1 MVKAVFFDM
10 DNTLIET
17 QQIYI
22 DAENRFAD
30 FMLGCGVHDKPQDI
44 IERLRA
50 RQIEIFDRF
59 GYGKELLPQAYED
72 VLKEYVPD
80 ADAHETKRAR
90 NLAYDVYATE
100 AKIKPGAPEALAK
113 AAASGFD
120 LYLITVGDPDVQN
133 ARVAALPFRHAFRE
147 VFVVEDKN
155 VAVYAAALAKVGLK
169 GEDAV
174 MVGDSLKSDIIP
186 ARKNGMEAIHVAA
199 LNWHGREMAGQTLP
213 DGASAAQNITD
224 AVDDI
229 VARFGKPPANDAKA
243 PAPAHKHGRGFGP
256 R

>member
-30 FMLGCGVHDKPQDI
+30 FMLSCGVHDNPQDI
-44 IERLRA
+44 VERLRA

-80 ADAHETKRAR
+80 ADAGETKHAR
-90 NLAYDVYATE
+90 DMAYNVYATE

-113 AAASGFD
+113 VVAAGLDA
-120 LYLITVGDPDVQN
+120 YLITVGDPDVQN
-133 ARVAALPFRHAFRE
+133 ARVAALPFRHLFRD

-155 VAVYAAALAKVGLK
+155 AGVYAAALAKTGLK

-174 MVGDSLKSDIIP
+174 MIGDSLKSDIIP

-213 DGASAAQNITD
+213 EGARAAPSITA
-224 AVDDI
+224 AVDD
-229 VARFGKPPANDAKA
+229 VVTRFGRAPANDAKPAA
-243 PAPAHKHGRGFGP
+243 PQRKSGGP
-256 R
+256 RP